1 MTEPATPELATPEL
15 ATPELAGSELAGPEK
30 PAVAPSRWV
39 SRFLPPAPPAGGHV
53 LDLAAGR
60 GRHVRL
66 ARARGWRATGVD
78 RDTGAFAALAAV
90 AGEDD
95 RIAALRMDLETGDAA
110 GTARALK
117 AAGPFDIVIVCNYL
131 HRPLLP
137 HLPALLIPGGR
148 LIYETFMAGNEA
160 WGRPRNPD
168 FLLQPGELLTA
179 FGRGLAVLAFEQGFT
194 GEPSPRVVQRFAG
207 VAGAPVLPDPT

>member
-1 MTEPATPELATPEL
+1 MTEPASPELAAPQ
-15 ATPELAGSELAGPEK
+15 LAGPEK

-39 SRFLPPAPPAGGHV
+39 ARFLPAAPPAGGHV

-66 ARARGWRATGVD
+66 ARSRGWRVTGVD
-78 RDTGAFAALAAV
+78 REAVALAALAALA
-90 AGEDD
+90 AGDD
-95 RIAALRMDLETGDAA
+95 GITALDMDLEAGDTA
-110 GTARALK
+110 GTAQALT

-131 HRPLLP
+131 YRPLLP
-137 HLPALLIPGGR
+137 HLPALLTPGGR

-207 VAGAPVLPDPT
+207 VAGAPVLPDPA

>member
-1 MTEPATPELATPEL
+1 MTEPARAD
-15 ATPELAGSELAGPEK
+15 AI
-30 PAVAPSRWV
+30 AVAPSRWV
-39 SRFLPPAPPAGGHV
+39 ARFLPAAAPAGGLV

-66 ARARGWRATGVD
+66 ARSRGWRVAAVD
-78 RDTGAFAALAAV
+78 RDTGALAALAA
-90 AGEDD
+90 EDD
-95 RIAALRMDLETGDAA
+95 GIDALTMDLESGDAA
-110 GTARALK
+110 ATVRAAG

-137 HLPALLIPGGR
+137 HLPALLKPGGR

-168 FLLQPGELLTA
+168 FLLRPGELLTA
-179 FGRGLAVLAFEQGFT
+179 FGGGLTVLAFEQGF
-194 GEPSPRVVQRFAG
+194 EAAPSPRVVQRYAG
-207 VAGAPVLPDPT
+207 LVAGSDATLPPPIAGRDAKCRDAK

>member
-1 MTEPATPELATPEL
+1 MTEPASPESA
-15 ATPELAGSELAGPEK
+15 
-30 PAVAPSRWV
+30 PAPPSRWV

-60 GRHVRL
+60 GRHIRL
-66 ARARGWRATGVD
+66 ARSQGWRVTGVE
-78 RDTGAFAALAAV
+78 RDTGALAALAA
-90 AGEDD
+90 EDD
-95 RIAALRMDLETGDAA
+95 AIAALEMDLEAGDTA
-110 GTARALK
+110 GTAQALT

-137 HLPALLIPGGR
+137 HLPALLTPGGR

-168 FLLQPGELLTA
+168 FLLRPGELPAAFGELLT
-179 FGRGLAVLAFEQGFT
+179 VLAFEQGYT
-194 GEPSPRVVQRFAG
+194 ADPSPRVVQRFAG
-207 VAGAPVLPDPT
+207 VAGEPVLPDPT

>member
-15 ATPELAGSELAGPEK
+15 AGPELADPELAGPEK

-39 SRFLPPAPPAGGHV
+39 ARFLPAAPAAGGHV

-60 GRHVRL
+60 GRHIRL
-66 ARARGWRATGVD
+66 ARSRGWRATGVD
-78 RDTGAFAALAAV
+78 RQAVALAALAA
-90 AGEDD
+90 EDD
-95 RIAALRMDLETGDAA
+95 GITALEMDLEAGDTA
-110 GTARALK
+110 GTAQALT

-137 HLPALLIPGGR
+137 HLPALLTPGGR

-168 FLLQPGELLTA
+168 FLLRPGELLTA
-179 FGRGLAVLAFEQGFT
+179 FGRGLTVLAFEQGFT
-194 GEPSPRVVQRFAG
+194 GDPSPRVVQRFAG
-207 VAGAPVLPDPT
+207 VSGEPVLPDPA